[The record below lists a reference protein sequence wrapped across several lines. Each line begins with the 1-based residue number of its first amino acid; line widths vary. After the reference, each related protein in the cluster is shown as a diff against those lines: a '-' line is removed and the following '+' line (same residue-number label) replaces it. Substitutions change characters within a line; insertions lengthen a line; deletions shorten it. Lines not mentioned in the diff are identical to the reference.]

1 MMLVVSVAVG
11 LLALV
16 GAQNLSAPNDG
27 FSESPIV
34 PGHNAFPLR
43 ILPLGASITWGQ
55 GSSDGN
61 GYREHLRTL
70 LLQRNTV
77 VDMVGTVKSGFMAD
91 SVSFQAYTVAIWMSE
106 KMTTIGKRRAS
117 RCKS

>member
-1 MMLVVSVAVG
+1 MALLISVIVC

-16 GAQNLSAPNDG
+16 GAQHLPASNERRD
-27 FSESPIV
+27 ESPIV
-34 PGHNAFPLR
+34 PGHDAFPLR

-70 LLQRNTV
+70 LLLRGTV
-77 VDMVGTVKSGFMAD
+77 VGMVGTVNSGSMINNV
-91 SVSFQAYTVAIWMSE
+91 SV
-106 KMTTIGKRRAS
+106 
-117 RCKS
+117 